1 MRDTDLFQAALGL
14 SAPWFISR
22 SEFDADLKQLDLH
35 IDFLPGSRFA
45 CSSCGAAGCPVHD
58 AKEKQWRHLNFF
70 QHKTVLHA
78 RVPRAACD
86 KCGVK
91 QVSLPWGRPG
101 SGFTLLFEAFLLTM
115 AKAMPVAN
123 VGQIVDEHDTRI
135 WRVLDHYISKAVD
148 ALDLAHV
155 TQIAAD
161 ETSARRGHDYIS
173 LFVDTARRK
182 VIFVTDGKDAAT
194 VAAFATFLEKHGGKK
209 DNITDASIDMGAAFI
224 AGVKSNFPNAKITF
238 DKFHVVKLVNDAVDE
253 VRRGEART
261 SDWIKG
267 TRYLWLKN
275 LQNLTDEER
284 ASLVKL
290 EAANLDTMQAWQMRL
305 NLQDLFKSPS
315 VTSARKFLNRWNA
328 WVETSDL
335 KPMIKAARTIM
346 GKADEILRSIAS
358 GISNG
363 LLEAINGNVQAAK
376 RKAKGY
382 RSKHNL
388 KLMVYLIAG
397 GVLDQLPT

>member
-14 SAPWFISR
+14 SPPWVVSR

-35 IDFLPGSRFA
+35 IDFSPGSRFA
-45 CSSCGAAGCPVHD
+45 CASCGTDGCPVHD

-70 QHKTVLHA
+70 QHKTLLRA
-78 RVPRAACD
+78 RVPRVSCEA
-86 KCGVK
+86 CGVK
-91 QVSLPWGRPG
+91 QVSLPWARPG
-101 SGFTLLFEAFLLTM
+101 SGFTLLFEAFVLAM

-123 VGQIVDEHDTRI
+123 VGEIVDEHDTRI
-135 WRVLDHYISKAVD
+135 WRVLEHYISKAVD
-148 ALDLAHV
+148 ALDLSRV

-173 LFVDTARRK
+173 LFVDIARRK
-182 VIFVTDGKDAAT
+182 VVFVADGKDAAT
-194 VAAFATFLEKHGGKK
+194 VGAFATFLEEHGGKK
-209 DNITDASIDMGAAFI
+209 ENIADASIDMGAAFI
-224 AGVKSNFPNAKITF
+224 AGVKANFPNAKITF

-253 VRRGEART
+253 VRRGESKN

-275 LQNLTDEER
+275 LQNLTDEEK
-284 ASLVKL
+284 AKLVDL

-305 NLQDLFKSPS
+305 NLQDLFKCPS
-315 VTSARKFLNRWNA
+315 IASARKFLDRWHA

-346 GKADEILRSIAS
+346 GKADDILRSIAS
-358 GISNG
+358 KISNG

>member
-14 SAPWFISR
+14 SAPWVVSR
-22 SEFDADLKQLDLH
+22 SEFDADQKQLDLH
-35 IDFLPGSRFA
+35 IDFSPGSRFA
-45 CSSCGAAGCPVHD
+45 CSSCGADGCPVHD

-78 RVPRAACD
+78 RVPRVSCET
-86 KCGVK
+86 CGVK
-91 QVSLPWGRPG
+91 QVVPSWARPG
-101 SGFTLLFEAFLLTM
+101 SGFTLLFEAFVLTM

-123 VGQIVDEHDTRI
+123 VGDIIDEHDTRV
-135 WRVLDHYISKAVD
+135 WRVLDHYISRAVE
-148 ALDLAHV
+148 ALDLSAV
-155 TQIAAD
+155 MQIAAD

-173 LFVDTARRK
+173 LFVDIARRK
-182 VIFVTDGKDAAT
+182 VVFVADGKDAAT
-194 VAAFATFLEKHGGKK
+194 VGAFATFLEKHGGKK
-209 DNITDASIDMGAAFI
+209 ENVTDASIDMGAAFI
-224 AGVKSNFPNAKITF
+224 AGVKANFPNARITF

-253 VRRGEART
+253 VRRGEARN

-275 LQNLTDEER
+275 LQNLTDDEKTK
-284 ASLVKL
+284 LVDL
-290 EAANLDTMQAWQMRL
+290 ETANLDTMQAWQMRL
-305 NLQDLFKSPS
+305 NLQDLFKCPS
-315 VTSARKFLNRWNA
+315 VTSARKFLDRWHA

-346 GKADEILRSIAS
+346 AKADDILRSIAS